1 MELADRLG
9 VEQVRYQGNWFPH
22 RLRQG
27 AEDGVFF
34 VGDSAGHCIPLSGE
48 GIRTA
53 FHFGIAAGREI
64 EGVVAGRSTL
74 AEALA
79 RYGAFSESH
88 RRFYSTTLLMQRV
101 LPAIPPRL
109 LSAFFALTSR
119 PAIVRRAFGWYLD
132 RAAPPERPVAPT
144 GSPSG
149 RSVPVEA

>member
-1 MELADRLG
+1 MELADRLD

-22 RLRQG
+22 RLRDG
-27 AEDGVFF
+27 VEDGVFF

-64 EGVVAGRSTL
+64 RSVVAGRSTL
-74 AEALA
+74 AAALE
-79 RYGAFSESH
+79 RYAAFNDSH
-88 RRFYSTTLLMQRV
+88 SRFYAATLLMQRV

-109 LSAFFALTSR
+109 LSAFLALMAR
-119 PAIVRRAFGWYLD
+119 PSIVRRAFGWYLD
-132 RAAPPERPVAPT
+132 RAAPPAPAMEPV
-144 GSPSG
+144 GSPAG